1 MISLHKWY
9 PFVYPKEYDVK
20 AMAFEKRVERLE
32 AEYDM
37 EVKAQKVR
45 DAIDAFALELYD
57 KRARQ
62 NTIEI
67 EAYANRKRIDV
78 MV

>member
-9 PFVYPKEYDVK
+9 PFVFPKEYDVR

-32 AEYDM
+32 AEYLL
-37 EVKAQKVR
+37 EVEAQKVR
-45 DAIDAFALELYD
+45 DSIEAHALELYD

-67 EAYANRKRIDV
+67 EAFANRKRIDV

>member
-67 EAYANRKRIDV
+67 EAYANRRKTDV

>member
-9 PFVYPKEYDVK
+9 PFVFPKEYDVR
-20 AMAFEKRVERLE
+20 AIASEQRAQRLE
-32 AEYDM
+32 FEYKQ

-45 DAIDAFALELYD
+45 DAVEEYALELYD

-62 NTIEI
+62 HTIELQMSV
-67 EAYANRKRIDV
+67 NRKRVDV
-78 MV
+78 SV

>member
-9 PFVYPKEYDVK
+9 PFVFPKEYDVK

-32 AEYDM
+32 TEYKL
-37 EVKAQKVR
+37 EVEAQKVR
-45 DAIDAFALELYD
+45 DTIEAHALELYD

-67 EAYANRKRIDV
+67 EAYANRRRINILV
-78 MV
+78 

>member
-20 AMAFEKRVERLE
+20 TMAFEKRVERLE
-32 AEYDM
+32 AEYKL

-45 DAIDAFALELYD
+45 DAIEEFALELYD

-67 EAYANRKRIDV
+67 EAYANRRKIDV

>member
-9 PFVYPKEYDVK
+9 PFVYPKEYDIK

-32 AEYDM
+32 AEYQL
-37 EVKAQKVR
+37 EVQAQKVR
-45 DAIDAFALELYD
+45 DAVEAHALELYD

-62 NTIEI
+62 ATIEL
-67 EAYANRKRIDV
+67 EMFANHKHFDKYV
-78 MV
+78 

>member
-20 AMAFEKRVERLE
+20 AIAFEKRAEKLE
-32 AEYDM
+32 FDYQQ

-45 DAIDAFALELYD
+45 ETIEAYDLELYD

-62 NTIEI
+62 TTVEL
-67 EAYANRKRIDV
+67 EMFKDHKRFDKFV
-78 MV
+78 

>member
-9 PFVYPKEYDVK
+9 PFVFPKEYDVK
-20 AMAFEKRVERLE
+20 AMAFERRVERLE
-32 AEYDM
+32 AEYRLEM
-37 EVKAQKVR
+37 EAQKVR
-45 DAIDAFALELYD
+45 DSIEAHALELYD

-67 EAYANRKRIDV
+67 EAFANRKHVDILV
-78 MV
+78 